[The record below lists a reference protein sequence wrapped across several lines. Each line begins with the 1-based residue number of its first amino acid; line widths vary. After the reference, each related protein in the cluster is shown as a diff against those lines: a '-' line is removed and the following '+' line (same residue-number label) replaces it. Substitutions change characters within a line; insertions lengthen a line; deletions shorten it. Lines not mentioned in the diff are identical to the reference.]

1 MTVDHQIVDHRTVPA
16 GLYMLYM
23 MYIIYH
29 DQEEEEEEEPLMSPF
44 LLPLLLDVLDV
55 LL

>member
-29 DQEEEEEEEPLMSPF
+29 DQEPLLSPF
-44 LLPLLLDVLDV
+44 LFPLLLDVL
-55 LL
+55 L